1 VEVRICDQLIVVKM
15 GFCVGGGGGGGGGG
29 ENMFGESM
37 WSL

>member
-1 VEVRICDQLIVVKM
+1 MEVRICDQLIVVKM
-15 GFCVGGGGGGGGGG
+15 GFCVGGGGGGGG